1 MERFQEQAVVLSTL
15 DYADADRLVTLFT
28 HSRGKLTAFASGARK
43 SKRRFAGALQ
53 PLTLIRAQLVERR
66 GDTFRL
72 DAAEI
77 LETFTTIRQ
86 DLPRI
91 ARALYCLE
99 LCRELVRDREPHP
112 ALFAL
117 LLDYLRLLDQRA
129 AGPSSVIA
137 FELSALAHAGLM
149 PRFDQCAL
157 CGGPLGRE
165 PRFDPQHGGAVC
177 GGCTNRARDAIR
189 VSSQLVQSMSA
200 IQAGERSPLPAA
212 TRQRARELLN
222 IFIAHHIGRQL
233 KSVAFMTQVGL
244 D

>member
-1 MERFQEQAVVLSTL
+1 MERFKETAVVLSTL

-28 HSRGKLTAFASGARK
+28 RGHGKLTAFAVGARK

-53 PLTLIRAQLVERR
+53 PFTLLRAQLVERR
-66 GDTFRL
+66 GDTFWL
-72 DAAEI
+72 DAADVQ
-77 LETFTTIRQ
+77 ETFHRIRE

-117 LLDYLRLLDQRA
+117 LVEYLHLLDQRA
-129 AGPSSVIA
+129 AGPTSVIA
-137 FELSALAHAGLM
+137 FELGALAQAGLM

-157 CGGPLGRE
+157 CGRPPGSE
-165 PRFDPQHGGAVC
+165 PRFDPDHGGAVC
-177 GGCTNRARDAIR
+177 AGCSHRARGAIP
-189 VSSQLVQSMSA
+189 VSAQLVRSMRA
-200 IQAGERSPLPAA
+200 IQAGECLPLPAA
-212 TRQRARELLN
+212 ERQKARELLN
-222 IFIAHHIGRQL
+222 AFISHHLGRQL
-233 KSVAFMTQVGL
+233 RSVAFMTQVGL

>member
-1 MERFQEQAVVLSTL
+1 MERFEETAVVLSTL

-28 HSRGKLTAFASGARK
+28 RSHGKLTAFAIGARK

-53 PLTLIRAQLVERR
+53 PFTLLRAQLVERR

-72 DAAEI
+72 DAADVQEA
-77 LETFTTIRQ
+77 FHRIRD

-117 LLDYLRLLDQRA
+117 LVDYLHLLDQSA
-129 AGPSSVIA
+129 AGPTSVIA
-137 FELSALAHAGLM
+137 FELGALAQAGLM

-157 CGGPLGRE
+157 CGRPPGSQ
-165 PRFDPQHGGAVC
+165 PRFDPDHGGAVC
-177 GGCTNRARDAIR
+177 SGCSHRARGAIP
-189 VSSQLVQSMSA
+189 VSAQLVRSMRA
-200 IQAGERSPLPAA
+200 IQAGERLPLPAA
-212 TRQRARELLN
+212 ERQKARELLN
-222 IFIAHHIGRQL
+222 TFIAHHLGRQL
-233 KSVAFMTQVGL
+233 RSVAFMTQVGL

>member
-1 MERFQEQAVVLSTL
+1 MERFEEQAVVLSTL
-15 DYADADRLVTLFT
+15 DYADADRLVILLTRG
-28 HSRGKLTAFASGARK
+28 HGKLTAFASGARK

-53 PLTLIRAQLVERR
+53 PFTLVRAQLVERR

-72 DAAEI
+72 DATEI
-77 LETFTTIRQ
+77 LEVFAGIRQ

-112 ALFAL
+112 ALYAL
-117 LLDYLRLLDQRA
+117 LLDYLRLLDEKA

-137 FELSALAHAGLM
+137 FELNALAHAGLM
-149 PRFDQCAL
+149 PRFDECAL
-157 CGGPLGRE
+157 CGGPPGPE
-165 PRFDPQHGGAVC
+165 PRFDPEHGGAVC
-177 GGCTNRARDAIR
+177 GGCTNRARDAIP
-189 VSSQLVQSMSA
+189 VSAHLVRSMSA

-212 TRQRARELLN
+212 IRQRARELLN
-222 IFIAHHIGRQL
+222 IFIAYHIGRQL
-233 KSVAFMTQVGL
+233 KSAAFMTQVGL

>member
-1 MERFQEQAVVLSTL
+1 MERFDEQAVVLSTL

-28 HSRGKLTAFASGARK
+28 RGHGKLTAFAGGARK
-43 SKRRFAGALQ
+43 SRRRFAGALQ
-53 PLTLIRAQLVERR
+53 PFTLVRAQLVERR

-72 DAAEI
+72 DAADI
-77 LETFTTIRQ
+77 QETFAGIRH
-86 DLPRI
+86 DLPLI

-117 LLDYLRLLDQRA
+117 LVDYLHLLNQRA

-137 FELSALAHAGLM
+137 FELGALAQAGLM

-157 CGGPLGRE
+157 CGGPPGSD
-165 PRFDPQHGGAVC
+165 PRFDPDHGGAVC
-177 GGCTNRARDAIR
+177 AGCSHRARGAIP
-189 VSSQLVQSMSA
+189 VSAHLVGSLRA
-200 IQAGERSPLPAA
+200 IQAGERSPIPAPI
-212 TRQRARELLN
+212 RQKARELLN
-222 IFIAHHIGRQL
+222 IFIAHHLGRQL
-233 KSVAFMTQVGL
+233 RSVAFMTQVGL